1 VAPPI
6 APDVA
11 TLAEL
16 AKACDD
22 HVRPA
27 SEDDHVGGVTPRFVA
42 SPASTAET
50 AEVLR
55 VAAQHDLYVVARGA
69 GTKLGWGATP
79 TSVDLVI
86 DMTRCSGVI
95 EHAAGDLVVLVRA
108 GTPLEELQSVLA
120 AADQELVFDNPLPGA
135 TVGGSLA
142 IAPSGPRRLLR
153 GTLRD
158 LLIGV
163 TFVRS
168 DGVVAKAGGRVVKN
182 VAGYDFGKLLT
193 GSYGT
198 LGLITEAVFRLHPRP
213 TARQVVSARGSDAAA
228 VARAAHA
235 VVASQTVPSA
245 VEIDWPGE
253 RGSGPTVS
261 VLLEGTQE
269 GVAARSETVRLLL
282 DTALADSHLADS
294 PLADPG
300 SPDWWGRYPFGPHD
314 VGLKLT
320 CAVSALA
327 DLLDAA
333 RGAAARHGA
342 ALHLRGSAAGVLHA
356 GLPGDTPANVVSSV
370 LDDLRGAA
378 ASYAGSVVVLT
389 APPATRDAVDV
400 WGPVPGLALMRRLK
414 DELDPP
420 HRFSPGRFVGGI

>member
-1 VAPPI
+1 VAGSP
-6 APDVA
+6 ALRAVA
-11 TLAEL
+11 LAEL

-22 HVRPA
+22 NARSADEH
-27 SEDDHVGGVTPRFVA
+27 DHVGGVVPRFVA
-42 SPASTAET
+42 SPGSTAEA

-55 VAAQHDLYVVARGA
+55 VAAQHDMYVVARGG

-79 TSVDLVI
+79 QAVDLVI
-86 DMTRCSGVI
+86 DTTRLSGVV

-108 GTPLEELQSVLA
+108 GTPIEELATAVS
-120 AADQELVFDNPLPGA
+120 AADQELAFDNPLPGA

-142 IAPSGPRRLLR
+142 TAPSGPRRLVR

-213 TARQVVSARGSDAAA
+213 PAQQVVGCHASEAAD

-235 VVASQTVPSA
+235 VLASQTVPSA
-245 VEIDWPGE
+245 VEVDWPAEG
-253 RGSGPTVS
+253 GATV
-261 VLLEGTQE
+261 VALLEGTQE

-282 DTALADSHLADS
+282 EPT
-294 PLADPG
+294 G
-300 SPDWWGRYPFGPHD
+300 SPTVDPATPAWWGHYPFGADD

-320 CAVSALA
+320 CAVSGLA
-327 DLLDAA
+327 GLLDAA
-333 RGAAARHGA
+333 HDATARHGV
-342 ALHLRGSAAGVLHA
+342 ALHVRGSAAGVLHA
-356 GLPGDTPANVVSSV
+356 GLAGDTPASVVSSV
-370 LDDLRGAA
+370 VTELRSAA
-378 ASYAGSVVVLT
+378 SSYAGSVVVLT
-389 APPATRDAVDV
+389 APPATRDAIDL

>member
-1 VAPPI
+1 VSPSREA
-6 APDVA
+6 ADAAV
-11 TLAEL
+11 LAEL
-16 AKACDD
+16 TKACDD
-22 HVRPA
+22 HARA
-27 SEDDHVGGVTPRFVA
+27 AGEHDHVGGVTARFVA
-42 SPASTAET
+42 SPGSTAEVS
-50 AEVLR
+50 EVLR
-55 VAAQHDLYVVARGA
+55 VAAQHDMYVVARGA
-69 GTKLGWGATP
+69 GTKLGWGAAP
-79 TSVDLVI
+79 AAVDLVV
-86 DMTRCSGVI
+86 DTTRLSGVV

-108 GTPLEELQSVLA
+108 GTAIEELQTVLA
-120 AADQELVFDNPLPGA
+120 AADQELAFDNPLPGA

-142 IAPSGPRRLLR
+142 TAPSGPRRLLR

-213 TARQVVSARGSDAAA
+213 TARRVVMCSAAGAAEA
-228 VARAAHA
+228 ARAAHA

-245 VEIDWPGE
+245 VEVDWPADGDA
-253 RGSGPTVS
+253 TVA
-261 VLLEGTQE
+261 VLLEGTE
-269 GVAARSETVRLLL
+269 KGVAARSETVRLLL
-282 DTALADSHLADS
+282 DATVAGAERLENPS
-294 PLADPG
+294 
-300 SPDWWGRYPFGPHD
+300 WWGRYPFGEGD

-320 CAVSALA
+320 CAVSGLA

-333 RGAAARHGA
+333 RAAADRHTV
-342 ALHLRGSAAGVLHA
+342 ALHVRGSAAGVLHA
-356 GLPGDTPANVVSSV
+356 GLPGDTPADVVSSV
-370 LDDLRGAA
+370 VDELRAA
-378 ASYAGSVVVLT
+378 ASSYAGNVVVLT
-389 APPATRDAVDV
+389 APPATRDAVDL

>member
-1 VAPPI
+1 MDALLS
-6 APDVA
+6 D
-11 TLAEL
+11 L

-22 HVRPA
+22 NARPA

-69 GTKLGWGATP
+69 GTKLGWGAAP
-79 TSVDLVI
+79 RAVDLVI
-86 DMTRCSGVI
+86 DMTRCSGVV

-120 AADQELVFDNPLPGA
+120 AADQELAFDNALPGA

-213 TARQVVSARGSDAAA
+213 PAQVVVSARASDAAS
-228 VARAAHA
+228 VARAAHS

-245 VEIDWPGE
+245 VEIDWPAGTDSA
-253 RGSGPTVS
+253 GGGATVA
-261 VLLEGTQE
+261 VLLEGTHE
-269 GVAARSETVRLLL
+269 GVAARGETVQLLL
-282 DTALADSHLADS
+282 EPTGTGS
-294 PLADPG
+294 PTADPAT
-300 SPDWWGRYPFGPHD
+300 PDWWGRYPFGADD

-320 CAVSALA
+320 CMVSGLG

-333 RGAAARHGA
+333 RDAAARHGA
-342 ALHLRGSAAGVLHA
+342 ALHLRGSAAGVVHA
-356 GLPGDTPANVVSSV
+356 GLPGETPASVVSSV
-370 LDDLRGAA
+370 VDDLRACA
-378 ASYAGSVVVLT
+378 SSYAGSVVVLT
-389 APPATRDAVDV
+389 APAATRDAIDL
-400 WGPVPGLALMRRLK
+400 WGPVPGLELMRRLK

>member
-1 VAPPI
+1 M
-6 APDVA
+6 A
-11 TLAEL
+11 TASAHLRDAAALAEL
-16 AKACDD
+16 ATACDD
-22 HVRPA
+22 HARAAEEHDRVA
-27 SEDDHVGGVTPRFVA
+27 GVAARFVA
-42 SPASTAET
+42 SPGSTAET

-55 VAAQHDLYVVARGA
+55 VAAHHDMYVVARGA
-69 GTKLGWGATP
+69 GTKLGWGAAP
-79 TSVDLVI
+79 RAVDLVV
-86 DMTRCSGVI
+86 DTTRLSGVV
-95 EHAAGDLVVLVRA
+95 EHAAGDLVVLVGA
-108 GTPLEELQSVLA
+108 GTPIEALQSVLA
-120 AADQELVFDNPLPGA
+120 AADQELAFDNPLPGA

-142 IAPSGPRRLLR
+142 TAPSGPRRLLR

-213 TARQVVSARGSDAAA
+213 SAQRVVTCSATGAGEI
-228 VARAAHA
+228 ARAAHA
-235 VVASQTVPSA
+235 VLASQTVPSA
-245 VEIDWPGE
+245 VEVDWPAEG
-253 RGSGPTVS
+253 GTTVA
-261 VLLEGTQE
+261 VLLEGTEE
-269 GVAARSETVRLLL
+269 GVAARSSTVQLLL
-282 DTALADSHLADS
+282 DATMSVAEQQET
-294 PLADPG
+294 PQ
-300 SPDWWGRYPFGPHD
+300 WWGSYPFGAGD

-320 CAVSALA
+320 CAVGGLG

-333 RGAAARHGA
+333 RATAARHTV
-342 ALHLRGSAAGVLHA
+342 ALHVRGSAAGVLHA
-356 GLPGDTPANVVSSV
+356 GLPGDTPAEVVSTV
-370 LDDLRGAA
+370 VDDLRAA
-378 ASYAGSVVVLT
+378 ASSYAGNVVVLT
-389 APPATRDAVDV
+389 APPATRDAIDL

>member
-1 VAPPI
+1 VSLSSALGD
-6 APDVA
+6 AAV
-11 TLAEL
+11 LAEL

-22 HVRPA
+22 HARLA
-27 SEDDHVGGVTPRFVA
+27 EGHDHVGGVTPRFVA
-42 SPASTAET
+42 SPGSTAET

-55 VAAQHDLYVVARGA
+55 VAAHHDMHVVARGA
-69 GTKLGWGATP
+69 GTKLGWGAAP
-79 TSVDLVI
+79 TALDLVV
-86 DMTRCSGVI
+86 DTTRMSGVV

-108 GTPLEELQSVLA
+108 GTPMEELAEVLSTA
-120 AADQELVFDNPLPGA
+120 GQELAFDNPLPGA

-142 IAPSGPRRLLR
+142 TAPSGPRRLLR

-198 LGLITEAVFRLHPRP
+198 LGLITEAIFRLHPRAP
-213 TARQVVSARGSDAAA
+213 AQRVVTCGAAEA
-228 VARAAHA
+228 AEIARAAHT
-235 VVASQTVPSA
+235 VLASQTVPSA
-245 VEIDWPGE
+245 VEIDWPAAADST
-253 RGSGPTVS
+253 GSGATVA
-261 VLLEGTQE
+261 VLLEGTEE
-269 GVAARSETVRLLL
+269 GVAARSETVQLLL
-282 DTALADSHLADS
+282 DTTAADRAN
-294 PLADPG
+294 PA
-300 SPDWWGRYPFGPHD
+300 WWGRYPFQNGD

-320 CAVSALA
+320 CAVSGLG
-327 DLLDAA
+327 DLLDATRA
-333 RGAAARHGA
+333 TATRHSVA
-342 ALHLRGSAAGVLHA
+342 VHLRGSAAGVLHA
-356 GLPGDTPANVVSSV
+356 GLPGDTPADVVSAV
-370 LDDLRGAA
+370 VDELRRAA
-378 ASYAGSVVVLT
+378 TSYAGNVVVLT

-400 WGPVPGLALMRRLK
+400 WGPVQGLVLMRRLK

>member
-1 VAPPI
+1 VPASRGLGPPGVG
-6 APDVA
+6 AA
-11 TLAEL
+11 LAEL

-22 HVRPA
+22 NARPA
-27 SEDDHVGGVTPRFVA
+27 DEHDHVGGVTPRFVA
-42 SPASTAET
+42 APGSTQET
-50 AEVLR
+50 SEVLR
-55 VAAQHDLYVVARGA
+55 VAAHHDMYVVARGA
-69 GTKLGWGATP
+69 GTKLGWGAAP
-79 TSVDLVI
+79 RAVDLVI
-86 DMTRCSGVI
+86 DTTRMSGVT

-108 GTPLEELQSVLA
+108 GTPLEELRSVVSRA
-120 AADQELVFDNPLPGA
+120 GQELAFDNPLPGA

-198 LGLITEAVFRLHPRP
+198 LGLITEAVFRLHPCP
-213 TARQVVSARGSDAAA
+213 PARSVVTCPVSDAAA

-235 VVASQTVPSA
+235 VLASQTVPSA
-245 VEIDWPGE
+245 VEVDWPAD
-253 RGSGPTVS
+253 GPATVA
-261 VLLEGTQE
+261 VLLEGTEE
-269 GVAARSETVRLLL
+269 GVAARSETVQLLL
-282 DTALADSHLADS
+282 DTSTADHTA
-294 PLADPG
+294 PA
-300 SPDWWGRYPFGPHD
+300 WWGHYPFSDGD

-320 CAVSALA
+320 CAVSGLA

-333 RGAAARHGA
+333 RASAARHDV
-342 ALHLRGSAAGVLHA
+342 ALHARGSVAGVLHA
-356 GLPGDTPANVVSSV
+356 GLPGDTPAGVVSSV
-370 LDDLRGAA
+370 VSDLRAFA
-378 ASYAGSVVVLT
+378 PSYSGSVVVLT
-389 APPATRDAVDV
+389 APPATRDAVDL

>member
-1 VAPPI
+1 MAGSPAVGNA
-6 APDVA
+6 V
-11 TLAEL
+11 LADL

-22 HVRPA
+22 HARSA
-27 SEDDHVGGVTPRFVA
+27 SEQDHVGGVAARFVA
-42 SPASTAET
+42 SPGSTQET

-55 VAAQHDLYVVARGA
+55 VAAHHDMYVVARGA
-69 GTKLGWGATP
+69 GTRLGWGAAP
-79 TSVDLVI
+79 TSVDLIV
-86 DMTRCSGVI
+86 DTTRLSGVV

-108 GTPLEELQSVLA
+108 GTTMEDLAAVLS
-120 AADQELVFDNPLPGA
+120 AADQELAFDNPCPGA

-142 IAPSGPRRLLR
+142 TAPSGPRRLLR

-213 TARQVVSARGSDAAA
+213 PAQQVITFSAAEAREVG
-228 VARAAHA
+228 RAAHA
-235 VVASQTVPSA
+235 VLASQTVPSA
-245 VEIDWPGE
+245 IEVDWPAEG
-253 RGSGPTVS
+253 GATMG
-261 VLLEGTQE
+261 VLLEGTE
-269 GVAARSETVRLLL
+269 DGVAARSDAVRLLL
-282 DTALADSHLADS
+282 DTAVAGHAT
-294 PLADPG
+294 PG
-300 SPDWWGRYPFGPHD
+300 WWGAYPFAAGD

-320 CAVSALA
+320 CAVSGLS
-327 DLLDAA
+327 DLLGATRA
-333 RGAAARHGA
+333 AAARHSA

-356 GLPGDTPANVVSSV
+356 GLPGDTPADVVSGV
-370 LDDLRGAA
+370 VDELRAA
-378 ASYAGSVVVLT
+378 ASSYDGNVVVLT
-389 APPATRDAVDV
+389 APPATRDTIDL

>member
-1 VAPPI
+1 MA
-6 APDVA
+6 ADSQGDA
-11 TLAEL
+11 ALAEL

-22 HVRPA
+22 HARLA
-27 SEDDHVGGVTPRFVA
+27 EGRDHVGGVTPRFVA
-42 SPASTAET
+42 SPGSTAEV

-55 VAAQHDLYVVARGA
+55 VAAQHEMYIVPRGA
-69 GTKLGWGATP
+69 GTKLGWAAAP
-79 TSVDLVI
+79 TDVDLVV
-86 DMTRCSGVI
+86 DTTRLSGVV

-108 GTPLEELQSVLA
+108 GTPMEELQAVLSA
-120 AADQELVFDNPLPGA
+120 AGQELAFDNPLPGA

-142 IAPSGPRRLLR
+142 TAPSGPRRLLR

-198 LGLITEAVFRLHPRP
+198 LGLITEAIFRLHPRP
-213 TARQVVSARGSDAAA
+213 PAQRVVSCSAAEA
-228 VARAAHA
+228 AEVARAART
-235 VVASQTVPSA
+235 VLASQTVPSA
-245 VEIDWPGE
+245 VEVDWPAVG
-253 RGSGPTVS
+253 GATVA
-261 VLLEGTQE
+261 VLLEGTEE
-269 GVAARSETVRLLL
+269 GVAARSETVQLLL
-282 DTALADSHLADS
+282 DTTAADRA
-294 PLADPG
+294 
-300 SPDWWGRYPFGPHD
+300 SPDWWARYPFGSGD

-320 CAVSALA
+320 CAVSGLGQ
-327 DLLDAA
+327 LLDAT
-333 RGAAARHGA
+333 RAAAGRHSVP
-342 ALHLRGSAAGVLHA
+342 LHVRGSAAGVLHA
-356 GLPGDTPANVVSSV
+356 GLPGDTPADVVSAV
-370 LDDLRGAA
+370 VDDLRGAA
-378 ASYAGSVVVLT
+378 TSYAGNVIVLT
-389 APPATRDAVDV
+389 APPATRDAVDM